1 MQRHA
6 PVLTDEAT
14 QTSGIH
20 TTLNIKG
27 HTKIRS
33 HFLFDARTK
42 TCLESELKKKAL
54 HLEWEREAE
63 KRRRRKEVLDK
74 ELQRQVEIK
83 RGWGERGIHG
93 FLESTSLQGKGA
105 RQ

>member
-1 MQRHA
+1 MRQLCKGNKVSWKIMQRHT

-27 HTKIRS
+27 HTKIGS

-54 HLEWEREAE
+54 HLEWKREAE
-63 KRRRRKEVLDK
+63 KRRRRKEELDK
-74 ELQRQVEIK
+74 ELQRQVKIK
-83 RGWGERGIHG
+83 NG
-93 FLESTSLQGKGA
+93 
-105 RQ
+105 

>member
-1 MQRHA
+1 M
-6 PVLTDEAT
+6 TY
-14 QTSGIH
+14 TSTHRRSHTNIWRPLH

-54 HLEWEREAE
+54 HLEWEREAD
-63 KRRRRKEVLDK
+63 KMRRRKEEVDM

-83 RGWGERGIHG
+83 EGCN
-93 FLESTSLQGKGA
+93 
-105 RQ
+105 